1 MFKPFAIKEITNPRQ
16 EQVVRVGGD
25 GIFSQGRTDAP
36 VSVGFAGKSLSLF
49 YRVSWAGRGRGI
61 NPARIDYVNSAGGE
75 IRKNP
80 YITNTYLYGWAIL
93 RSGTSIDI
101 RYTGDN
107 TPIIQYPEL

>member
-25 GIFSQGRTDAP
+25 EIFTQGRTGAP
-36 VSVGFAGKSLSLF
+36 VSVGFNGNSLA
-49 YRVSWAGRGRGI
+49 VSYVRYQRGRGTKVFIKREYYI
-61 NPARIDYVNSAGGE
+61 NNIGGE
-75 IRKNP
+75 ITTDPRLSYSNSF
-80 YITNTYLYGWAIL
+80 GWAIL

-107 TPIIQYPEL
+107 TPIIQYPE